1 MSVYNFGSLNIDHIY
16 RLDHIAA
23 PGETLAADTLSYAA
37 GGKGLNQSVALGM
50 SGAEVFHVGCIG
62 SDGIWLSELLNQ
74 KGVRTGHVRQVE
86 AVTGHAIIQV
96 SETGQNSIVIFGGAN
111 QAMTKQQVDQIL
123 AQATSDDLVLLQNE
137 TSCVP
142 YIAHRCRELGIPL
155 AFNPSPISRVL
166 LESFPFEAVKYLLV
180 NETEAAAITGT
191 DIPEEAAEILLAK
204 YPGLCLVMTLGSRGV
219 YYRDQ
224 FMALTQPGFPVE
236 AVDTTGAGDTFA
248 GYFLGMLTRG
258 RSCAQALRYACAAAA
273 VSVTRHGAAPSIPSL
288 AEVEQFLK

>member
-1 MSVYNFGSLNIDHIY
+1 MGVYNFGSLNIDHIY

-23 PGETLAADTLSYAA
+23 PGETLAADTLSFAA
-37 GGKGLNQSVALGM
+37 GGKGLNQSIALAQ
-50 SGAEVFHVGCIG
+50 SGAEIFHVGCIG
-62 SDGIWLSELLNQ
+62 SDGIWLKELLEQ
-74 KGVRTGHVRQVE
+74 KGVYTDHVKQVE

-111 QAMTKQQVDQIL
+111 QAMTEEQVDSIL

-142 YIAHRCRELGIPL
+142 YIARRCAQLGIPL
-155 AFNPSPISRVL
+155 AFNPSPISRAL
-166 LESFPFEAVKYLLV
+166 LEIFPFEAVKYLLV

-191 DIPEEAAEILLAK
+191 DIPEEAAKILLAK
-204 YPGLCLVMTLGSRGV
+204 YPELCLVMTLGSQGV

-248 GYFLGMLTRG
+248 GYFLGMITRG
-258 RSCAQALRYACAAAA
+258 RTCAQALRYACAAAA
-273 VSVTRHGAAPSIPSL
+273 IAVTRHGAAPSIPSL
-288 AEVEQFLK
+288 AEVEEFLK

>member
-1 MSVYNFGSLNIDHIY
+1 MGIYNFGSLNIDHIY
-16 RLDHIAA
+16 RLSHIVA
-23 PGETLAADTLSYAA
+23 PGETLAADTLSFAA
-37 GGKGLNQSVALGM
+37 GGKGLNQSIALAQ
-50 SGAEVFHVGCIG
+50 SGAETFHVGCIG
-62 SDGIWLSELLNQ
+62 SDGIWLKELLAER
-74 KGVRTGHVRQVE
+74 GVRTDHVKQVE

-96 SETGQNSIVIFGGAN
+96 SKTGQNSIVIFGGAN
-111 QAMTKQQVDQIL
+111 QAMTEEQVDSIL

-142 YIAHRCRELGIPL
+142 YIARRCAQLGIPL
-155 AFNPSPISRVL
+155 AFNPSPISQAL
-166 LESFPFEAVKYLLV
+166 LESFPFETVKYLLV

-204 YPGLCLVMTLGSRGV
+204 YPGLCLVMTLGSQGV

-248 GYFLGMLTRG
+248 GYFLGMITRG
-258 RSCAQALRYACAAAA
+258 RTCAQALRYACSAAAIA
-273 VSVTRHGAAPSIPSL
+273 VTRHGAAPSIPSL
-288 AEVEQFLK
+288 AEVEEFLK